1 MNILELNQLSGSGG
15 AAGITLALQ
24 RGFVQ
29 AGHRSAMLVGATRRA
44 STGVHV
50 IEHDAYR
57 NVWAR
62 GVMRVARRLNT
73 LSGRV
78 RGAQGI
84 SERWLPRLASP
95 AKLRAWWA
103 GADDWDFPGSH
114 HLLEQTPFPPDVVHA
129 HNLHGDFFD
138 LRALATISRR
148 LPTVLTLHDA
158 WLLSG
163 HCAHSFGCE
172 RWRSGCGNCPDL
184 SIPPAIRRD
193 ATAENWRRKAEVYA
207 RSEFFVACPSR
218 WIEERVRGSM
228 LMPGLRALRTIHNG
242 VDLDRFTP
250 GGRAVARRKLSWPE
264 KEFIAVFTAASV
276 RGNVWKDHR
285 TMREAVARAAQSLPE
300 VPLRFFAIG
309 EGAPAEQ
316 IGGARIEYLAHRDDV
331 ADCYRAA
338 DVYLHA
344 ARADTFPTSVIE
356 ALACG
361 TPAIATAVG
370 GIPEQID
377 DGVSGFLVPEGDAV
391 AMAARIVELVRD
403 PAKSAALAVA
413 ARRSAVLRFDG
424 RRMVSDYLSLFEE
437 AIAAWRERRMADR
450 GHFSA

>member
-1 MNILELNQLSGSGG
+1 
-15 AAGITLALQ
+15 
-24 RGFVQ
+24 
-29 AGHRSAMLVGATRRA
+29 MLVGRA
-44 STGVHV
+44 RGVSNGARV
-50 IEHDAYR
+50 IEQDAYR
-57 NVWAR
+57 SLWAR
-62 GVMRVARRLNT
+62 NVMKAARRLGM

-78 RGAQGI
+78 RGAQRV
-84 SERWLPRLASP
+84 SERWLPRLSSP
-95 AKLRAWWA
+95 AKFSAWWT

-114 HLLEQTPFPPDVVHA
+114 HLLEQAPFPADVVHI
-129 HNLHGDFFD
+129 HNLHGDYFD
-138 LRALATISRR
+138 LRALANLSRR
-148 LPTVLTLHDA
+148 VPTVLTLHDA
-158 WLLSG
+158 WLLAG

-207 RSEFFVACPSR
+207 RSEFVAVCPSR
-218 WIEERVRGSM
+218 WIEERVRSSM
-228 LMPGLRALRTIHNG
+228 LMSGVQGLRTIHNG
-242 VDLDRFTP
+242 VDLDHFTP
-250 GGRAVARRKLSWPE
+250 GNRETARRQLGWPE
-264 KEFIAVFTAASV
+264 RGFIAVFTASSI

-285 TMREAVARAAQSLPE
+285 TMREAVARAAQSLPDM
-300 VPLRFFAIG
+300 PLRFFAIG
-309 EGAPAEQ
+309 EAAPAEQ

-437 AIAAWRERRMADR
+437 AIAAWQERRVADR
-450 GHFSA
+450 GHFPA